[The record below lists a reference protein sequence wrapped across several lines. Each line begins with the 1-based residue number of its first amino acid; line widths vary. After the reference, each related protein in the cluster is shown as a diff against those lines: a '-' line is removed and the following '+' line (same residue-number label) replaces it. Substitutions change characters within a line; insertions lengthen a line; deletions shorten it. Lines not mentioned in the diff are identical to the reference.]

1 MYMSSAICPMTK
13 VLALP
18 MSAFFVYI
26 KDSRSDDCQVDTA
39 AYAELWTSA
48 YTQKGLHFDRAKPSW
63 ATSATSGWVRSKS
76 VPTHYL
82 FATEGIYCRMVEGRI
97 DFYPNI
103 RAYEWSLCKWQPFKL
118 CRCARTRWYCA
129 HFSDDCRYALEKT
142 SFMSPSTLIR
152 AWLALLVYSVHIV
165 SNLRMPHVPCSARK
179 NTSTGSPSS
188 LMFFCES
195 SVAFENANIVL

>member
-13 VLALP
+13 VLASP

-26 KDSRSDDCQVDTA
+26 NDSRSDDCQVDTA
-39 AYAELWTSA
+39 AHAELWTSA

-63 ATSATSGWVRSKS
+63 ATTAASGWVRSKS

-82 FATEGIYCRMVEGRI
+82 FATEGNYCRMVEGRI
-97 DFYPNI
+97 DFYLNI
-103 RAYEWSLCKWQPFKL
+103 RAYEWSLCKCQPFKL
-118 CRCARTRWYCA
+118 SRCARTRWYCA
-129 HFSDDCRYALEKT
+129 HFSDDCRYALAKS

-152 AWLALLVYSVHIV
+152 AWLALFVYSVHIV

-188 LMFFCES
+188 PMIFLKPR
-195 SVAFENANIVL
+195 LHLRTRT